1 MFRIQNSKSRL
12 FIRNYTTAPT
22 ASRSTVGIRREN
34 KSRWERR
41 SALTPDIVK
50 QLIQETGT
58 KVYVQP
64 STKRIFT
71 NESYEKVCKRLYK
84 YLDIY

>member
-1 MFRIQNSKSRL
+1 MIRIQNSKSRL
-12 FIRNYTTAPT
+12 FIKNYTTAST
-22 ASRSTVGIRREN
+22 TSRSTVGIRREN

-41 SALTPDIVK
+41 AALTPDIVK
-50 QLIQETGT
+50 QLVQETGT

-71 NESYEKVCKRLYK
+71 NESYEKVYK
-84 YLDIY
+84 CLCEYLNIY